1 MKYKNYSFKRNKKTY
16 PLEVVCGHCKKPILI
31 YEKGGKGNLIK
42 LQKHRI
48 IESQFNLDTHQNHLH
63 CLYCNEQ
70 LANRG
75 SHNGGL
81 TYFIIRGKVNSKRLN
96 NYR

>member
-1 MKYKNYSFKRNKKTY
+1 M
-16 PLEVVCGHCKKPILI
+16 EIVCGHCKTPVLL
-31 YEKGGKGNLIK
+31 YEKGGYGNLIK

-48 IESQFNLDTHQNHLH
+48 IESEFDLESHKGHLH
-63 CLYCNEQ
+63 CLNCKEK

-75 SHNGGL
+75 THNDNL
-81 TYFIIRGKVNSKRLN
+81 TYFIIRGKVNSKRLD